1 MNNFIPKFERLQRAL
16 ADLSP
21 ARRWLAGTLLAVM
34 IATGVWVIGRS
45 GVPWSRN
52 SANGVT
58 GVMEPVLDQAFADAD
73 LARIVKYLD
82 LKGIDHQV
90 IDGKV
95 FVAASQRLDVLS
107 DLFYAGILG
116 GGGGTKSSG
125 FDALVKQMNPLDL
138 PSKTEKMFNRYLE
151 QTVEEVIA
159 RHPGVRKTTVVID
172 PTNERRLG
180 GESILPTAMVD
191 IQTRGEGSANPRQI
205 SQGAVNVLTGV
216 IANLSAD
223 RVRVTIDGASFN
235 ARPDALIAGSGSSAD
250 LLERKQKS
258 EQLHVAKVRQLLSY
272 IPGDVLVSVSVDL
285 DVPVA
290 AGAAAV
296 GEEADGAKPQAD
308 GAVVANAVPMVP
320 DATKASAPLRAESVR
335 SASVAVPRTY
345 FVKIYRRAN
354 SGTQEPTDALL
365 QPVVN
370 AYSLKIRNLVKNALG
385 VEDDDAVTIETYDD
399 ALPAA
404 ANEAVT
410 ASAVIEPKGAV
421 SAGSVSPRLAV
432 ITRNL
437 NTYAREVA
445 LVTLAAVVATALSL
459 IVRRRGPG
467 ARQAVVVDPHGRQ
480 QVARE
485 HSLVNGTLHDVMDDD
500 DDDAQNHGG
509 DPHQLFR
516 RVRDM
521 AQERPEDAARVL
533 RSWIY
538 QQD

>member
-1 MNNFIPKFERLQRAL
+1 MNNFIPRLEPLRRAL
-16 ADLSP
+16 AELST
-21 ARRWLAGTLLAVM
+21 ARKILAGTLIAVI
-34 IATGVWVIGRS
+34 IATGVWMIGRA
-45 GVPWSRN
+45 GGGPWSRD
-52 SANGVT
+52 AG
-58 GVMEPVLDQAFADAD
+58 GIGGAGAMEPVLDQVFTDAD
-73 LARIVKYLD
+73 VARIVKHLD
-82 LKGIDHQV
+82 ATGVDHQV
-90 IDGKV
+90 DNGKV
-95 FVAASQRLDVLS
+95 LVASGERLDVLS

-125 FDALVKQMNPLDL
+125 FDALVKQINPLDL
-138 PSKTEKMFNRYLE
+138 PSTTEKMFNRYLE

-180 GESILPTAMVD
+180 SESILPTAMVD
-191 IQTRGEGSANPRQI
+191 IQTRGDGTANPRQI

-216 IANLSAD
+216 IANLSAE
-223 RVRVTIDGASFN
+223 RVRVTIDGATFN
-235 ARPDALIAGSGSSAD
+235 ARADALVPGSGSSGD
-250 LLERKQKS
+250 LLERKQQS

-285 DVPVA
+285 DVP
-290 AGAAAV
+290 GAASA
-296 GEEADGAKPQAD
+296 EEKTDAKAQAEVEA
-308 GAVVANAVPMVP
+308 AVVANAVPIIP
-320 DATKASAPLRAESVR
+320 DATKASALLRAENVR

-354 SGTQEPTDALL
+354 TGTQEPTDALL
-365 QPVVN
+365 QPVVD

-404 ANEAVT
+404 ATEA
-410 ASAVIEPKGAV
+410 GAV
-421 SAGSVSPRLAV
+421 GPAGGATTAGPRPIAV

-437 NTYAREVA
+437 NTYAREIA
-445 LVTLAAVVATALSL
+445 LVTLGAVVMTVLTMF
-459 IVRRRGPG
+459 VRRRGP
-467 ARQAVVVDPHGRQ
+467 ARHAVMVDAHGRQ
-480 QVARE
+480 HAARE
-485 HSLVNGTLHDVMDDD
+485 HSIINGTLDDVVDD
-500 DDDAQNHGG
+500 DDDANHGG

-533 RSWIY
+533 RGWIY

>member
-1 MNNFIPKFERLQRAL
+1 MNNFIPKFEPLQRAL
-16 ADLSP
+16 AGLST
-21 ARRWLAGTLLAVM
+21 ARKVLAGTFIAVM
-34 IATGVWVIGRS
+34 IATGVFVIGRPNA
-45 GVPWSRN
+45 PWSRN
-52 SANGVT
+52 GAGNG
-58 GVMEPVLDQAFADAD
+58 GSGAMEPVLDQTFADAD
-73 LARIVKYLD
+73 VARIVKHLD
-82 LKGIDHQV
+82 AKGIDHHV
-90 IDGKV
+90 ADGKV
-95 FVAASQRLDVLS
+95 LVASNQRLDVLS

-125 FDALVKQMNPLDL
+125 FDALVKQMTAWDP
-138 PSKTEKMFNRYLE
+138 PSKTDKMFNRYLE
-151 QTVEEVIA
+151 QTVEEVIG

-191 IQTRGEGSANPRQI
+191 IQTRGDGSANPRQI

-223 RVRVTIDGASFN
+223 RVRVTIDGATFN
-235 ARPDALIAGSGSSAD
+235 ARPDALIAGSASSGD

-272 IPGDVLVSVSVDL
+272 IPGDVLVSVSVDF

-290 AGAAAV
+290 AA
-296 GEEADGAKPQAD
+296 EEKGDAKAQAD
-308 GAVVANAVPMVP
+308 VEAAVVANAVPVIP
-320 DATKASAPLRAESVR
+320 DATKAATPLRAESVR

-354 SGTQEPTDALL
+354 TGTQEPTDALL
-365 QPVVN
+365 QPVVD

-385 VEDDDAVTIETYDD
+385 VEDADAVTIETYDD

-404 ANEAVT
+404 TGDAAV
-410 ASAVIEPKGAV
+410 ASAAIARSGAAT
-421 SAGSVSPRLAV
+421 AGSASPPIAV

-437 NTYAREVA
+437 NTYAREIA
-445 LVTLAAVVATALSL
+445 LVTLGAVVVTALSL
-459 IVRRRGPG
+459 IVRRRGPS
-467 ARQAVVVDPHGRQ
+467 RHAVMVDAHGRQ
-480 QVARE
+480 HVARE
-485 HSLVNGTLHDVMDDD
+485 NSLVNGTLDDVMDDD
-500 DDDAQNHGG
+500 DVQNHGG

-521 AQERPEDAARVL
+521 AQERPDDAARVL

>member
-1 MNNFIPKFERLQRAL
+1 MNNFIAKFERVQRAL
-16 ADLSP
+16 GELSP
-21 ARRWLAGTLLAVM
+21 ARRFMAGALVAVM
-34 IATGVWVIGRS
+34 IATSVWVASRS
-45 GVPWSRN
+45 GAPWSRDGG
-52 SANGVT
+52 AAG
-58 GVMEPVLDQAFADAD
+58 GAGAMEPVLDQVFADAD
-73 LARIVKYLD
+73 VARIAKHLD
-82 LKGIDHQV
+82 ARGVAHTVDN
-90 IDGKV
+90 GKV
-95 FVAASQRLDVLS
+95 LVAAGERLDVLS

-159 RHPGVRKTTVVID
+159 RHPGVRKSTVVID

-191 IQTRGEGSANPRQI
+191 IQTRPDGTANPRQI

-223 RVRVTIDGASFN
+223 RVRVTIDGATFN
-235 ARPDALIAGSGSSAD
+235 ARPDSLTAGSSESSGD
-250 LLERKQKS
+250 LLERKQKL

-285 DVPVA
+285 DVAVA
-290 AGAAAV
+290 PAA
-296 GEEADGAKPQAD
+296 EEADASAKPQAD
-308 GAVVANAVPMVP
+308 GAVVANAVPVVP
-320 DATKASAPLRAESVR
+320 EATKASAAPLRAERVR
-335 SASVAVPRTY
+335 SASVAVPRAY
-345 FVKIYRRAN
+345 FVKIYRRAS
-354 SGTQEPTDALL
+354 SGNQEPTDALL
-365 QPVVN
+365 QPVVD

-385 VEDDDAVTIETYDD
+385 VTEDEAVTIETYDD

-404 ANEAVT
+404 AAGAMVASSTEEPAGGA
-410 ASAVIEPKGAV
+410 ASAGRPPI
-421 SAGSVSPRLAV
+421 AV

-437 NTYAREVA
+437 NSYAREIA
-445 LVTLAAVVATALSL
+445 LVTLGAVVMIALKL
-459 IVRRRGPG
+459 FVDHRRGSS
-467 ARQAVVVDPHGRQ
+467 RHAVVVDAHGRQ
-480 QVARE
+480 HPARE
-485 HSLVNGTLHDVMDDD
+485 TTLVNGTLGDVMDDD
-500 DDDAQNHGG
+500 DGDVAQHGG

-521 AQERPEDAARVL
+521 AHERPEDAARVL

>member
-16 ADLSP
+16 AELST
-21 ARRWLAGTLLAVM
+21 ARKIFAGTLIAVM
-34 IATGVWVIGRS
+34 IATGVWVIGR
-45 GVPWSRN
+45 GGGPWSRN
-52 SANGVT
+52 GAGT
-58 GVMEPVLDQAFADAD
+58 GGGVMEPVLDQVFTDAD
-73 LARIVKYLD
+73 VARIVKHLD
-82 LKGIDHQV
+82 AKGIDHQV
-90 IDGKV
+90 QGDKV
-95 FVAASQRLDVLS
+95 LVASSQRLDVLS

-125 FDALVKQMNPLDL
+125 FDALVKQMTPWDA
-138 PSKTEKMFNRYLE
+138 PSKTDKMFNRYLE

-191 IQTRGEGSANPRQI
+191 IQTRADGHANPRQI

-223 RVRVTIDGASFN
+223 RVRVTIDGATFN
-235 ARPDALIAGSGSSAD
+235 ARADALEAGSGSSGD

-285 DVPVA
+285 EVPVVA
-290 AGAAAV
+290 A
-296 GEEADGAKPQAD
+296 EEADASAKTQAD
-308 GAVVANAVPMVP
+308 GAVVANAVPVIP

-354 SGTQEPTDALL
+354 TGTQEPTDALL
-365 QPVVN
+365 QPVVD

-404 ANEAVT
+404 ASEAVA
-410 ASAVIEPKGAV
+410 ASATIASNGGAET
-421 SAGSVSPRLAV
+421 AGSASPPIAV

-437 NTYAREVA
+437 NTYAREIA
-445 LVTLAAVVATALSL
+445 LVTLVAVVVTALSL
-459 IVRRRGPG
+459 IVRRRGPS
-467 ARQAVVVDPHGRQ
+467 RLAVVADAHGRQ
-480 QVARE
+480 HVGRE
-485 HSLVNGTLHDVMDDD
+485 HSLVNGTLDDVMDDDD

-521 AQERPEDAARVL
+521 AQERPDDAARVL